1 MAATKETTFKFPNM
15 AASFV
20 KHLNDMRQRGQL
32 CDLTVVVTGTQ
43 FPCHR
48 TVLAACSSYFRS
60 VFTSGGE
67 VPNELH
73 LPTMKVDTFSKI
85 LDFMYTHRLTL
96 NAGNTGDILIAATM
110 LNLENVVDVCS
121 QYLKRSMASMAMAVN
136 SSETQTTASSSTEG
150 GSHER
155 PRQVASFADS
165 QDYGIDYFG
174 STASFQSGRSVG
186 SSRVESPSANPH
198 STGSPHR
205 KESTPQWDTPV
216 MKVEPDQ
223 LEPSEDSNT
232 SSTAGGDLRSGPMQ
246 VQGRYTDVRERAVDT
261 AGDGLQLQIGGVTSW
276 STDGNVLQ
284 RDGSAALSAAPTQ
297 DPYSPSMQVPGT
309 AKRTDDLGKVYYAC
323 PVCDSTFTWKSSL
336 QRHMHNHSMWRR
348 HVCQVCGKSFA
359 RMDVLKDHMLLHL
372 AEKPHKCDICGRKFT
387 HKKNLKMHVMRHMGG
402 SPMTC
407 KICHYRYA
415 TVAGLRNHMKIK
427 HDAELVEAQ
436 GPEGDGTPQGIATQ
450 SAADMM
456 ASPSELGMDQSTPM
470 EESGHGPEDGVQQN
484 LSSVGMDQKNT
495 VDDSGNAPQE

>member
-32 CDLTVVVTGTQ
+32 CDLTVVVMGMQ

-48 TVLAACSSYFRS
+48 AVLAASSSYFRS

-73 LPTMKVDTFSKI
+73 LPTLKIETFSKI
-85 LDFMYTHRLTL
+85 LDFMYTHKLTL
-96 NAGNTGDILIAATM
+96 NAGNTGDILVAATM

-136 SSETQTTASSSTEG
+136 SSETLTATACSSTEG
-150 GSHER
+150 GFHDR
-155 PRQVASFADS
+155 ARQAAPIADS
-165 QDYGIDYFG
+165 QEDGIDYFG
-174 STASFQSGRSVG
+174 SSTSFQSGRSVG

-205 KESTPQWDTPV
+205 KDPNPHGQWDMPV
-216 MKVEPDQ
+216 LKVEQDQ
-223 LEPSEDSNT
+223 MDPSEDSST
-232 SSTAGGDLRSGPMQ
+232 SSTAGVEARSAPMQ
-246 VQGRYTDVRERAVDT
+246 AQSRFTAVRERAVDT
-261 AGDGLQLQIGGVTSW
+261 TGDGLQLQPGVTSW

-284 RDGSAALSAAPTQ
+284 RDGSATLSAAPTHDQ
-297 DPYSPSMQVPGT
+297 YSPTLQVPGT

-427 HDAELVEAQ
+427 HDTELVEAQ
-436 GPEGDGTPQGIATQ
+436 SPDGDRSPQGL
-450 SAADMM
+450 AAPCGDM
-456 ASPSELGMDQSTPM
+456 ASSSEPSSVSADQNTPM
-470 EESGHGPEDGVQQN
+470 EESGNGPEDG
-484 LSSVGMDQKNT
+484 LK
-495 VDDSGNAPQE
+495 QEQAME